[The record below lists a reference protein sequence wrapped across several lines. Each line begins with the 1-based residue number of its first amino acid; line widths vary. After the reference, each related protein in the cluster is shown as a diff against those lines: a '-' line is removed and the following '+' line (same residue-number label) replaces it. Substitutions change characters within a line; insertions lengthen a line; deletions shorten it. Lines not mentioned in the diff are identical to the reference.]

1 MADIIMT
8 YEGLN
13 EAARKITQAEK
24 ELDSLIYNL
33 TKVVDALGTDYK
45 GVSYEAFKS
54 AWEASKPTMEKLKV
68 AVGAFS
74 PALKSAAE
82 KQRETETATA
92 GKMAGLSFN

>member
-1 MADIIMT
+1 MADIVMT

-13 EAARKITQAEK
+13 EAATKITQAEG
-24 ELDSLIYNL
+24 ELESLIQNL
-33 TKVVDALGTDYK
+33 TKVVDTLGSNYQ

-54 AWEASKPTMEKLKV
+54 AWVESKPTMERLKA

-74 PALKSAAE
+74 PALKTAAE
-82 KQRETETATA
+82 KQRETEQATA